1 MDDVSL
7 YECALPPPSEN
18 CRHET
23 EFQCVTTRGCIS
35 ITDTCDLADNC
46 GDYSDELFN
55 CKDFTRFNFENPDQ
69 PFEFFNQD
77 DTTPEFD
84 WKRGNGSLGL
94 GAQGSGPPFDHTHF
108 NSAGHFLY
116 IDSGVQTG
124 GERAWLNSPFF
135 LTSDQECR
143 LRFFYHLHGRAL
155 GNLSVYRES
164 VSSRQ
169 GWAASNDLLLS

>member
-69 PFEFFNQD
+69 PFGFFSQD

-84 WKRGNGSLGL
+84 WLRGNGSLGL
-94 GAQGSGPPFDHTHF
+94 GEMGSGPPFDHTHF
-108 NSAGHFLY
+108 SSAGHFLY
-116 IDSGVQTG
+116 IDSGAQSG
-124 GERAWLNSPFF
+124 GERAWLNSPLL

-143 LRFFYHLHGRAL
+143 LRFFYHLHGRSL
-155 GNLSVYRES
+155 GDLSVYRES
-164 VSSRQ
+164 VSSSQIR
-169 GWAASNDLLLS
+169 AE